1 MNEKIIFKWNREM
14 IEYVGKY
21 SWKSKKVKGKT
32 IHSPNS
38 TKIWRG
44 YWRCS
49 KNEIFL
55 PKYNIK
61 MLFNNECNYFL
72 LLLLVLYGS
81 YQLSQH

>member
-1 MNEKIIFKWNREM
+1 MLESIVEKVRRL
-14 IEYVGKY
+14 
-21 SWKSKKVKGKT
+21 KVKIA